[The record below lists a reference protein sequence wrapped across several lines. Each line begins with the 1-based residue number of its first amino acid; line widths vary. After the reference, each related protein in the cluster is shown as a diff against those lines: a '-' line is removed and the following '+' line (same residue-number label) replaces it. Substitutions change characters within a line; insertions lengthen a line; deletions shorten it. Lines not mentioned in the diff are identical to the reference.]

1 MFGPYYG
8 PSVYGKVSGDGQW
21 ESMKIDYTIGDALRM
36 LRVCE
41 NDYMDSVSILRFV
54 INSREKLAM
63 WNGKMVKTV
72 MYGQYPVFLQY
83 MGK

>member
-21 ESMKIDYTIGDALRM
+21 ESMKIDYTSGDALRM

-41 NDYMDSVSILRFV
+41 NDYMDSVSILRFAV
-54 INSREKLAM
+54 NSREKLAM
-63 WNGKMVKTV
+63 QN
-72 MYGQYPVFLQY
+72 
-83 MGK
+83 